1 MTFYGDSVNIPAKE
15 ELMDTQSRVLV
26 IIPAYNE
33 EKTIGRVI
41 DEIQQTAPG
50 VDIVVVND
58 DSSDNTVKI
67 VREKGIGVLSHPI
80 NLGPGAATQTGYEY
94 ALEYPYDFVIQLDA
108 DGQHEPRYINDLLSV
123 LQSDSADMVIG
134 SRFLGIQGYRPSWIR
149 RVGMK
154 ILAVVVSLIIG
165 QKITDSSSG
174 FRALRKEVVEF
185 FATVDYPSD
194 YQDADVLILT
204 HFAGFRIK
212 EVPVAMQE
220 NLSGS
225 SLLSGSRFV
234 YYGFKMLLSI
244 VVTLLREKPTRE
256 RRE

>member
-1 MTFYGDSVNIPAKE
+1 MGMK
-15 ELMDTQSRVLV
+15 SRVLV

-33 EKTIGRVI
+33 EKSIGRVI
-41 DEIQQTAPG
+41 DKIQKITRG
-50 VDIVVVND
+50 VDVVVVD
-58 DSSDNTVKI
+58 DGSCDNTVRI
-67 VREKGIGVLSHPI
+67 VREKGIRVLAHPI
-80 NLGPGAATQTGYEY
+80 NLGPGVATQTGYKY
-94 ALEYPYDFVIQLDA
+94 ALNYSYDFMIQLDA
-108 DGQHEPRYINDLLSV
+108 DGQHEPRYINDLLSG
-123 LQSDSADMVIG
+123 LQSDSADIVIG

-154 ILAVVVSLIIG
+154 ILAVIVSLVIG
-165 QKITDSSSG
+165 QRITDSSSG

-185 FATVDYPSD
+185 FANTDYPSD
-194 YQDADVLILT
+194 YPDADVLILA

-220 NLSGS
+220 NSSGN

-244 VVTLLREKPTRE
+244 IVTLLREKPTRE
-256 RRE
+256 RRG

>member
-1 MTFYGDSVNIPAKE
+1 M
-15 ELMDTQSRVLV
+15 QSRVLV

-33 EKTIGRVI
+33 EKSIGRVL
-41 DEIQQTAPG
+41 DEIQEIAPG
-50 VDIVVVND
+50 VDVVVVND
-58 DSSDNTVKI
+58 DSSDNTAKV
-67 VREKGIGVLSHPI
+67 VREKGTVVLSHAI
-80 NLGPGAATQTGYEY
+80 NLGPGAATQTGYGY
-94 ALEYPYDFVIQLDA
+94 ALDYRYDYVIQLDG

-123 LQSDSADMVIG
+123 LRSDTADMVIG
-134 SRFLGIQGYRPSWIR
+134 SRFLGIRGYRPSWIR

-154 ILAVVVSLIIG
+154 ILAVIVSRVIG

-185 FATVDYPSD
+185 FANVNYPSD
-194 YQDADVLILT
+194 YQDADVLILA

-212 EVPVAMQE
+212 EVPVVMHK
-220 NLSGS
+220 NLNGS
-225 SLLSGSRFV
+225 SLLSGSKFV

>member
-1 MTFYGDSVNIPAKE
+1 MGMK
-15 ELMDTQSRVLV
+15 SRVLV

-33 EKTIGRVI
+33 EKSIGRVI
-41 DEIQQTAPG
+41 DKIQKTAPG
-50 VDIVVVND
+50 VDIVVVD
-58 DSSDNTVKI
+58 DGSCDNTVKI
-67 VREKGIGVLSHPI
+67 VRKKGIRVLAHPI
-80 NLGPGAATQTGYEY
+80 NLGPGAATQTGYKY
-94 ALEYPYDFVIQLDA
+94 ALNYSYDFVIQLDA
-108 DGQHEPRYINDLLSV
+108 DGQHEPGYINDLLSV

-134 SRFLGIQGYRPSWIR
+134 SRFLGTQGYRPSWIR

-154 ILAVVVSLIIG
+154 ILAVIISLVIG
-165 QKITDSSSG
+165 QRITDSSSG

-185 FATVDYPSD
+185 FANTDYPSD
-194 YQDADVLILT
+194 YPDADVLILA

-220 NLSGS
+220 NLTGN

-244 VVTLLREKPTRE
+244 IVTLLREKPTRE
-256 RRE
+256 RRG